1 MTKLVKLAASLVC
14 LGLAA
19 CTHTGGMEPVT
30 ELKPGTAWVL
40 NSDDWASEAREVFA
54 EATQHIDAVEGERPD
69 GSWYVVLDLDETVMN
84 NVAYQVQL
92 DRTGTSYQSDTWFD
106 WTQQEAATAVP
117 GAIAFV
123 NYVNSAGGHV
133 VFVTNRRDT
142 EQLATEVNLAKLGLL
157 RGRDF
162 RVLLTRASPEA
173 PSSKEARFAL
183 VPDMLEVQGY
193 PDTVALAYVGDAKGD
208 RPAEWNPEAFF
219 CIDNGAMYGDPC
231 ASVPLSGR

>member
-19 CTHTGGMEPVT
+19 CAHTGGMTPVA

-54 EATQHIDAVEGERPD
+54 EATQHVDALESARPD

-84 NVAYQVQL
+84 NVAYQVEL
-92 DRTGTSYQSDTWFD
+92 DRTGASYQTETWFD
-106 WTQQEAATAVP
+106 WTQQEAATPVP
-117 GAIAFV
+117 GSIEFV
-123 NYVNSAGGHV
+123 NHVNRAGGHV
-133 VFVTNRRDT
+133 VFVTNRLDR
-142 EQLATEVNLAKLGLL
+142 EQLATESNLAKLGLL

-162 RVLLTRASPEA
+162 RVLLTRASPEGT
-173 PSSKEARFAL
+173 SSKEGRFAL
-183 VPDMLEVQGY
+183 VPEMLRVQGY
-193 PDTVALAYVGDAKGD
+193 PSTVSLAYVGDAKGD
-208 RPAEWNPEAFF
+208 RPADWDADAFF